1 MNCSQA
7 QKIPIRK
14 VLESFSLFPS
24 KENSKTAFYFA
35 LDREEKTPSLL
46 VDFSKN
52 TAFDFGTGK
61 KFDNISIVQLVR
73 RCSVSDALEY
83 LSQFEFYKNNSIEIK
98 PKDEHKYEI
107 LEKKSIEHPAL
118 IQYLNERKV
127 IEQKEF
133 LCEIH
138 YIINSK
144 KYFGIGFK
152 NDSNGYEIRSKY
164 SKICLGKKDVTHF
177 KNGSEKLK
185 IFEGFFDFL
194 SFKSNEKS
202 FGNSNTDFLIL
213 NSVFLIKNKFFLLEN
228 YRKIELFLD
237 NDEAGSIITD
247 EILEKFPN
255 AEDCRCLYQNFK
267 DLNDFVAT

>member
-83 LSQFEFYKNNSIEIK
+83 LSQFEFYEKNSIGIK
-98 PKDEHKYEI
+98 PKDENKYEI

-127 IEQKEF
+127 IEQKVF

-138 YIINSK
+138 YIIKSK

-164 SKICLGKKDVTHF
+164 SKICLGKKDVTHY
-177 KNGSEKLK
+177 KNGSEKLI

-194 SFKSNEKS
+194 SFKSIEKS
-202 FGNSNTDFLIL
+202 CGNSNTDYLIL
-213 NSVFLIKNKFFLLEN
+213 NSVFLIKNKFSLLEN
-228 YRKIELFLD
+228 YQKIELFLD

-247 EILEKFPN
+247 EIIEKFPN

-267 DLNDFVAT
+267 DLNEFAVR